1 MRRNYLLPLFLCLSG
16 LLVSCRNEDSLPI
29 DEIVS
34 LSARQCAI
42 MESSLTEDTMP
53 RTFQNGELVLSDTH
67 WWCSGFFPGSCWYT
81 WRLGGDI
88 QVREIALRQ
97 TSKLLNVEDLNT
109 EHDLGFQVLPS
120 AYFAFQ
126 ETGDSL
132 YLKTVYDAAEKLA
145 GRFSPVTGAIRSWD
159 NNRDTY
165 PVIIDNM
172 MNLELLT
179 VAARVFNR
187 PEWRDIAVTHA
198 QTTLRNHF
206 RPDGSCYHLV
216 DYNTED
222 GSVIRRQTVQGYSDE
237 SAWARGQAWA
247 VYGLT
252 MMYRE
257 TGMEACLDQAERT
270 TRYLLTRLEGRPVPP
285 WDFDAPEESIKQDDA
300 SAGAIMAS
308 AFIEL
313 STLSQDAILAKQCR
327 KQAAATLKALC
338 NKTYLAKEGEVGGF
352 LLKHSTGHY
361 TMGSEV
367 DVPLTYA
374 DYYFLEA
381 LWRWTQTGVKF
392 PQGQRPQGQR
402 LQGNK

>member
-1 MRRNYLLPLFLCLSG
+1 MRRNYLLPLFLCLTG

-53 RTFQNGELVLSDTH
+53 RNFQNGELVLSDTH
-67 WWCSGFFPGSCWYT
+67 WWCSGFFPGVCWYT
-81 WRLGGDI
+81 WRLGGNPE
-88 QVREIALRQ
+88 VREVALRQ
-97 TSKLLNVEDLNT
+97 TCKLLDVDSLNK

-132 YLKTVYDAAEKLA
+132 YLKTVFDAAERLA
-145 GRFSPVTGAIRSWD
+145 GRFSPVMGAIRSWD
-159 NNRDTY
+159 NNLYSY

-179 VAARVFNR
+179 IAARLFDR
-187 PEWRDIAVTHA
+187 PEWREIAITHA
-198 QTTLRNHF
+198 NTTIRNHF

-216 DYNTED
+216 DYNPED
-222 GSVIRRQTVQGYSDE
+222 GSIIRRQTVQGYADE
-237 SAWARGQAWA
+237 SAWARGQGWA
-247 VYGLT
+247 VYGFT

-257 TGMEACLDQAERT
+257 TAVEDYLEQAERT
-270 TRYLLTRLEGRPVPP
+270 AGYLLPRLEGRPVPP
-285 WDFDAPEESIKQDDA
+285 WDFNAPEESIGQDDA

-308 AFIEL
+308 AFLEL
-313 STLSQDAILAKQCR
+313 STLTQDADLAQRCR
-327 KQAAATLKALC
+327 KQAVATLKALSH
-338 NKTYLAKEGEVGGF
+338 KPYLADEGEVCGF
-352 LLKHSTGHY
+352 LLKHSTGNY
-361 TMGSEV
+361 PKGSEV

-381 LWRWTQTGVKF
+381 LWRYKN
-392 PQGQRPQGQR
+392 
-402 LQGNK
+402 L

>member
-1 MRRNYLLPLFLCLSG
+1 MRRNYLLPLFLCLTG

-53 RTFQNGELVLSDTH
+53 RNFQNGELVLSNTH
-67 WWCSGFFPGSCWYT
+67 WWCSGFFPGVCWYT
-81 WRLGGDI
+81 WRLGGNPEA
-88 QVREIALRQ
+88 REIALRQ
-97 TSKLLNVEDLNT
+97 TGKLLDVDSLNM

-132 YLKTVYDAAEKLA
+132 YLKTVYDAAERLA

-159 NNRDTY
+159 NNLYSY

-179 VAARVFNR
+179 IAARLFDR
-187 PEWRDIAVTHA
+187 PEWREIAITHA
-198 QTTLRNHF
+198 NTTIRNHF

-216 DYNTED
+216 DYNPGD
-222 GSVIRRQTVQGYSDE
+222 GSVIRRQTVQGYADE
-237 SAWARGQAWA
+237 SAWARGQGWA
-247 VYGLT
+247 VYGFT

-257 TGMEACLDQAERT
+257 TAVDDYLEQAERIAGF
-270 TRYLLTRLEGRPVPP
+270 LLPRLEGRPVPP
-285 WDFDAPEESIKQDDA
+285 WDFDAPEESIGQDDA

-308 AFIEL
+308 AFLEL
-313 STLSQDAILAKQCR
+313 STLTQDADLAQRCR
-327 KQAAATLKALC
+327 KQAVATLKALS
-338 NKTYLAKEGEVGGF
+338 NKPYLAGEGEVCGF
-352 LLKHSTGHY
+352 LLKHSTGNY
-361 TMGSEV
+361 PKGSEV

-381 LWRWTQTGVKF
+381 LWRYKN
-392 PQGQRPQGQR
+392 
-402 LQGNK
+402 L

>member
-1 MRRNYLLPLFLCLSG
+1 MKSQLLLLSLCLAGILS
-16 LLVSCRNEDSLPI
+16 SCRGEECLPI
-29 DEIVS
+29 DEIAS

-53 RTFQNGELVLSDTH
+53 RNFKDGALVLSDTH
-67 WWCSGFFPGSCWYT
+67 WWCSGFFPGVCWYT
-81 WRLGGDI
+81 YRLGGDESI
-88 QVREIALRQ
+88 KEMALRQ
-97 TSKLLNVEDLNT
+97 SGKLLDVDSLNK

-120 AYFAFQ
+120 AYFSFQ

-132 YLKTVYDAAEKLA
+132 CLKTVYDAAERLA
-145 GRFSPVTGAIRSWD
+145 GRFSPVTGTIRSWD
-159 NNRDTY
+159 NKRYTY

-179 VAARVFNR
+179 IASRLFDR
-187 PEWRDIAVTHA
+187 PEWNEIAITHA
-198 QTTLRNHF
+198 NTTLRNHF

-216 DYNTED
+216 DYNPED
-222 GSVIRRQTVQGYSDE
+222 GSVIRRQTVQGYADE

-247 VYGLT
+247 VYGFT

-257 TGMEACLDQAERT
+257 TGVEAYLEQAERT
-270 TRYLLTRLEGRPVPP
+270 ALYLLPQLEGRPVPP
-285 WDFDAPEESIKQDDA
+285 WDFNAPEESIGQDDA

-313 STLSQDAILAKQCR
+313 STLTKDAALSERLR
-327 KQAAATLKALC
+327 KQAFATLKALC
-338 NKTYLAKEGEVGGF
+338 HEPYLAEEGEVGGF
-352 LLKHSTGHY
+352 LLKHSTGNFPK
-361 TMGSEV
+361 GSEV

-381 LWRWTQTGVKF
+381 LARWKA
-392 PQGQRPQGQR
+392 
-402 LQGNK
+402 L

>member
-1 MRRNYLLPLFLCLSG
+1 MRRNYLLPLFLCLTG

-53 RTFQNGELVLSDTH
+53 RNFQNGELVLSNTH
-67 WWCSGFFPGSCWYT
+67 WWCSGFFPGVCWYT
-81 WRLGGDI
+81 WRLGGNPEA
-88 QVREIALRQ
+88 REIALRQ
-97 TSKLLNVEDLNT
+97 TGKLLDVDSLNM

-132 YLKTVYDAAEKLA
+132 YLKTVYDAAERLA

-159 NNRDTY
+159 NNLYSY

-179 VAARVFNR
+179 IAARLFDR
-187 PEWRDIAVTHA
+187 PEWREIAITHA
-198 QTTLRNHF
+198 NTTIRNHF

-216 DYNTED
+216 DYNPGD
-222 GSVIRRQTVQGYSDE
+222 GSVIRRQTVQGYADE
-237 SAWARGQAWA
+237 SAWARGQGWA
-247 VYGLT
+247 VYGFT
-252 MMYRE
+252 MIA
-257 TGMEACLDQAERT
+257 GF
-270 TRYLLTRLEGRPVPP
+270 LLPRLEGRPVPP
-285 WDFDAPEESIKQDDA
+285 WDFDAPEESIGQDDA

-308 AFIEL
+308 AFLEL
-313 STLSQDAILAKQCR
+313 STLTQDADLAQRCR
-327 KQAAATLKALC
+327 KQAVATLKALS
-338 NKTYLAKEGEVGGF
+338 NKPYLAGEGEVCGF
-352 LLKHSTGHY
+352 LLKHSTGNY
-361 TMGSEV
+361 PKGSEV

-381 LWRWTQTGVKF
+381 LWRYKN
-392 PQGQRPQGQR
+392 
-402 LQGNK
+402 L